1 MQIGGIMSW
10 STIVTEQKDGILTV
24 TLNRPDVMNAFNLQ
38 MISEVSSALDKAE
51 EDRNIKVVIITATG
65 KVFCAGADL
74 KEIRGFFEGP
84 YVKSRDFDA
93 FSQTLNRMLN
103 KIEKYRKPVIA
114 AINGYALAG
123 GLELVM
129 VCDLA
134 ICSEHAKLGDQ
145 HANVGLLPG
154 SGGTQRL
161 PRLIGI
167 RKAKELLFT
176 GDMISA
182 QEAERL
188 CLVNKVVPADALL
201 SAAEEM
207 AAKIAKKSPVATES
221 LKKLVYDGIQ
231 INLDT
236 ALELERGAVV
246 RHHGTQDIREGIN
259 SFLEKRKPVF
269 SGE

>member
-1 MQIGGIMSW
+1 MSF
-10 STIVTEQKDGILTV
+10 STIITEKKDSVLTII
-24 TLNRPDVMNAFNLQ
+24 LNRPDVMNAFNLQ
-38 MISEVSSALDKAE
+38 MISEVSSALDHAE
-51 EDRNIKVVIITATG
+51 EDQNIKVVILTATG

-74 KEIRGFFEGP
+74 KEIQGFFEGP

-103 KIEKYRKPVIA
+103 KVEKLRKPVIA

-134 ICSEHAKLGDQ
+134 VCSDHAKLGDQ
-145 HANVGLLPG
+145 HANVGLLPA

-188 CLVNKVVPADALL
+188 NLVNKVVPTGELL
-201 SAAEEM
+201 SAAEEL
-207 AAKIAKKSPVATES
+207 AEKIAKKSPLATES
-221 LKKLVYDGIQ
+221 LKGLINDGMQ
-231 INLDT
+231 VDLDT
-236 ALELERGAVV
+236 ALQMERGAVV
-246 RHHGTQDIREGIN
+246 RHHGTEDIREGIN
-259 SFLEKRKPVF
+259 AFLEKRQPVF

>member
-1 MQIGGIMSW
+1 MSW
-10 STIVTEQKDGILTV
+10 TTIATEEKDGLLTII
-24 TLNRPDVMNAFNLQ
+24 LNRPDAMNAFNLQ
-38 MISEVSSALDKAE
+38 MIAEVSSALDRAE

-74 KEIRGFFEGP
+74 KEIQGFIAED
-84 YVKSRDFDA
+84 YVNSKEFDT

-103 KIEKYRKPVIA
+103 KIEKLRKPVIA

-134 ICSEHAKLGDQ
+134 VCSEQAKLGDQ
-145 HANVGLLPG
+145 HANVGLLPA

-188 CLVNKVVPADALL
+188 CLVNKVVPADVLL
-201 SAAEEM
+201 SATEEM
-207 AAKIAKKSPVATES
+207 AAKITKKSPVATES
-221 LKKLVYDGIQ
+221 LKKLIYDGIQ
-231 INLDT
+231 VDLDA
-236 ALELERGAVV
+236 ALELERSAVI
-246 RHHGTQDIREGIN
+246 RHHGTRDLREGIK

>member
-1 MQIGGIMSW
+1 MSG
-10 STIVTEQKDGILTV
+10 STIKTEQREGIFTI
-24 TLNRPDVMNAFNLQ
+24 TLNRPEAMNAFNLQ
-38 MISEVSSALDKAE
+38 MISEVSTALDNAQ
-51 EDRNIKVVIITATG
+51 EDRNIKVVIMTATG

-74 KEIRGFFEGP
+74 KEIRGFFAGDS
-84 YVKSRDFDA
+84 VKSRDFDA
-93 FSQTLNRMLN
+93 FSQTLNGMLN
-103 KIEKYRKPVIA
+103 KIEKLRKPVIA

-134 ICSEHAKLGDQ
+134 VCAAHAKLGDQ
-145 HANVGLLPG
+145 HANVGLLPA
-154 SGGTQRL
+154 SGGSQRL

-167 RKAKELLFT
+167 RKAIELLFT

-188 CLVNKVVPADALL
+188 GLVNKVVATDALL

-207 AAKIAKKSPVATES
+207 AAKIAQKSPVATES

-231 INLDT
+231 VDLDT

-246 RHHGTQDIREGIN
+246 RHHGTQDLKEGIN
-259 SFLEKRKPVF
+259 SFLEKRKPAF

>member
-1 MQIGGIMSW
+1 
-10 STIVTEQKDGILTV
+10 
-24 TLNRPDVMNAFNLQ
+24 
-38 MISEVSSALDKAE
+38 
-51 EDRNIKVVIITATG
+51 
-65 KVFCAGADL
+65 
-74 KEIRGFFEGP
+74 
-84 YVKSRDFDA
+84 
-93 FSQTLNRMLN
+93 
-103 KIEKYRKPVIA
+103 
-114 AINGYALAG
+114 
-123 GLELVM
+123 
-129 VCDLA
+129 
-134 ICSEHAKLGDQ
+134 LGDQ

>member
-1 MQIGGIMSW
+1 MSY
-10 STIVTEQKDGILTV
+10 STIITEKKDGVLTI

-38 MISEVSSALDKAE
+38 MIAEVSSAMDASE
-51 EDRNIKVVIITATG
+51 VDRNIKVVIITATG

-84 YVKSRDFDA
+84 HVKSRDFDA
-93 FSQTLNRMLN
+93 FSQTLNRMLD
-103 KIEKYRKPVIA
+103 KIEKLRKPVIA
-114 AINGYALAG
+114 AINGYCLAG

-134 ICSEHAKLGDQ
+134 VCSEHAKLGDQ
-145 HANVGLLPG
+145 HANVGLLPA

-161 PRLIGI
+161 PRLVGV
-167 RKAKELLFT
+167 RKAKELLYA

-182 QEAERL
+182 EKAERL
-188 CLVNKVVPADALL
+188 GLVNQVVPEGELL
-201 SAAEEM
+201 SAAKEM
-207 AAKIAKKSPVATES
+207 AKKIASKSPIATEA
-221 LKKLVYDGIQ
+221 LKKLVFDGMQ
-231 INLDT
+231 VDLNT

-246 RHHGTQDIREGIN
+246 RHHGTQDIKEGIN

>member
-1 MQIGGIMSW
+1 MSY
-10 STIVTEQKDGILTV
+10 STIITEEKDGILTI
-24 TLNRPDVMNAFNLQ
+24 TLNRPDVMNAFNLK
-38 MISEVSSALDKAE
+38 MISEVSSALDSAE
-51 EDRNIKVVIITATG
+51 EDGNIKVVIITAKG

-103 KIEKYRKPVIA
+103 KIEKLRKPVIA

-134 ICSEHAKLGDQ
+134 VCSEHAKLGDQ
-145 HANVGLLPG
+145 HANVGLLPA

-182 QEAERL
+182 EEAERL
-188 CLVNKVVPADALL
+188 GLVNKVVPESELL

-207 AAKIAKKSPVATES
+207 AGKIVKKSPTATES
-221 LKKLVYDGIQ
+221 LKNLVYDGTHVD
-231 INLDT
+231 LDT

-246 RHHGTQDIREGIN
+246 RHHGTQDIKEGIN
-259 SFLEKRKPVF
+259 SFLEKRKPIFV
-269 SGE
+269 GR

>member
-1 MQIGGIMSW
+1 MGY
-10 STIVTEQKDGILTV
+10 STIITEEEDGVLTI

-38 MISEVSSALDKAE
+38 MISEVSSALVSAE

-84 YVKSRDFDA
+84 HVKSRDFDA

-103 KIEKYRKPVIA
+103 KVERLRKPVVA

-134 ICSEHAKLGDQ
+134 VCSERAKLGDQ
-145 HANVGLLPG
+145 HANVGLLPA

-161 PRLIGI
+161 PRLIGV

-176 GDMISA
+176 GNMISA
-182 QEAERL
+182 EEAGRL
-188 CLVNKVVPADALL
+188 GLVNQIVPEDDLL
-201 SAAEEM
+201 TAAKEM
-207 AAKIAKKSPVATES
+207 AKKIADKSPIATEA
-221 LKKLVYDGIQ
+221 LKKLVFEGMQVD
-231 INLDT
+231 LDT

-246 RHHGTQDIREGIN
+246 RHHGTQDIKEGIN
-259 SFLEKRKPVF
+259 SFLEKRKPIF

>member
-1 MQIGGIMSW
+1 MSF
-10 STIVTEQKDGILTV
+10 STIIAEKKDSVLTI
-24 TLNRPDVMNAFNLQ
+24 TLNRPEVMNAFNLQ
-38 MISEVSSALDKAE
+38 MISDVSSALDLAE
-51 EDRNIKVVIITATG
+51 KDQNIKVVILTATG

-74 KEIRGFFEGP
+74 NEIQGFFEGP

-93 FSQTLNRMLN
+93 FSQTLNKMLC
-103 KIEKYRKPVIA
+103 KVEKLRKPVIA

-134 ICSEHAKLGDQ
+134 VCSDHAKLGDQ
-145 HANVGLLPG
+145 HANVGLLPA

-182 QEAERL
+182 REAERL
-188 CLVNKVVPADALL
+188 NLVNKVVPKGDLL
-201 SAAEEM
+201 SAAEEL
-207 AAKIAKKSPVATES
+207 AGKIAKKSPLATES
-221 LKKLVYDGIQ
+221 LKGLVNAGMQVD
-231 INLDT
+231 LDT
-236 ALELERGAVV
+236 ALQLERGAVV
-246 RHHGTQDIREGIN
+246 RHHGTDDIREGIN
-259 SFLEKRKPVF
+259 AFLEKRQPVF